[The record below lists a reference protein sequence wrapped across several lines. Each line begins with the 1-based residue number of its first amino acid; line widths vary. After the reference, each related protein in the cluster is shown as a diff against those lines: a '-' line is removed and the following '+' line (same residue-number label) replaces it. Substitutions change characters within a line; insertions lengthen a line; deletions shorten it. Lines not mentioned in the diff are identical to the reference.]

1 MRVSVFH
8 AVRKKQLKLN
18 WSNFFQFFFLLVT
31 ELIHQLNAA
40 CELDFII
47 YVIMP
52 VNFSYFFSGS
62 TSRKITLPAEN
73 LQKRN
78 TRAV

>member
-1 MRVSVFH
+1 MSYSKHASVSISSCEE
-8 AVRKKQLKLN
+8 KITKIDLITEIQ
-18 WSNFFQFFFLLVT
+18 FFLLVT

-52 VNFSYFFSGS
+52 VSFSYFF
-62 TSRKITLPAEN
+62 
-73 LQKRN
+73 
-78 TRAV
+78 

>member
-1 MRVSVFH
+1 MGVSTSCCEEKITKIELVTEI
-8 AVRKKQLKLN
+8 Q
-18 WSNFFQFFFLLVT
+18 FLLVT

-40 CELDFII
+40 CELDFIT

-62 TSRKITLPAEN
+62 TSRKITLAAEK
-73 LQKRN
+73 LQNRN
-78 TRAV
+78 TGAV